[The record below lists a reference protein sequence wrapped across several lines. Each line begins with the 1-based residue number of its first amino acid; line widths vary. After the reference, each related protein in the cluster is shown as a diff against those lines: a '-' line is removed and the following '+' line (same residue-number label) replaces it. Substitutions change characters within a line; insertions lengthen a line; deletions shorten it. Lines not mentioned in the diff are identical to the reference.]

1 MPLILVRGVNDV
13 GSAVA
18 HRLFTAGH
26 AVAIHDG
33 PRPTATRRK
42 MAFADAVFD
51 GRAELEGVVA
61 LLVND
66 PVEAARMALTRE
78 VVAVFVGELS
88 SLLDATR
95 PAVLIDARMRKRA
108 QPEDQRGLAGLTI
121 GLGPNFVAG
130 ETSDLV
136 VETSWEDLGRV
147 IDRGASKPLVGE
159 PRAIGGAARE
169 RYVYAPV
176 EGLFRTALHIG
187 DTVHA
192 GQGVASIGETVLTA
206 PIDGVLRGLTHDR
219 VPVAARTKVIEVD
232 PRGLAA
238 QISGIG
244 ERPGRIADGVLASVE
259 RWSVQSPFAS

>member
-1 MPLILVRGVNDV
+1 VNDV

-26 AVAIHDG
+26 AVAIYDG
-33 PRPTATRRK
+33 SRPTATRRK

-78 VVAVFVGELS
+78 GVAVFVGELS

-130 ETSDLV
+130 ETTDLV

-169 RYVYAPV
+169 RYVYAPA
-176 EGLFRTALHIG
+176 EGLFRTNLHIG
-187 DTVHA
+187 DAVRA

>member
-1 MPLILVRGVNDV
+1 VPLILVRGVNDV

-33 PRPTATRRK
+33 PRPTTTRRK
-42 MAFADAVFD
+42 MAFTDAVFD
-51 GRAELEGVVA
+51 SRAELEGVVG
-61 LLVND
+61 LLAHD
-66 PVEAARMALTRE
+66 PEKAAEMALTRE
-78 VVAVFVGELS
+78 VVAVFIGDFS
-88 SLLDATR
+88 ALLDARR
-95 PAVLIDARMRKRA
+95 PAVLVDARMRKRA
-108 QPEDQRGLAGLTI
+108 QPEDQRELAGLTI

-130 ETSDLV
+130 ETVDLV
-136 VETSWEDLGRV
+136 VETSWDDLGRV
-147 IDRGASKPLVGE
+147 IDRGTSRPLAGE

-176 EGLFRTALHIG
+176 EGMFRTTLHIG
-187 DTVHA
+187 DAVRA
-192 GQGVASIGETVLTA
+192 GQGVARIGETALTA
-206 PIDGVLRGLTHDR
+206 PIDVVLRGLTHDR

-244 ERPGRIADGVLASVE
+244 ERPGRIADGVLASVQ
-259 RWSVQSPFAS
+259 RWSVQSSFAS